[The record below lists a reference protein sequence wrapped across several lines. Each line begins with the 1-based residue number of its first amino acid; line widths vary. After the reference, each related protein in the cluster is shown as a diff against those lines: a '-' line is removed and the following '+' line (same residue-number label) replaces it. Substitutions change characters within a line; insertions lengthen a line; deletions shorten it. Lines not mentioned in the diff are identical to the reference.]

1 MFNGIKKGYVEQI
14 ADRYFIPVF
23 SNADS
28 YQQLYDRG
36 IHVDTADAQNID
48 SLYSM
53 RQDYLP
59 LIRAVIFVGTICAV
73 FASISFISFSI
84 VDGKKKLG
92 ILKAIGTNPKDIIRI
107 FSIEALLIGLGTFI
121 LQEMVYFLLIMLFNQ
136 TYAPAFGMKT
146 PLVCITP
153 FNIISAFLITLL
165 CSGIASLVPI
175 RKLYKKTPVDLF
187 KD

>member
-1 MFNGIKKGYVEQI
+1 MGNTVVSFVVPAGYNI
-14 ADRYFIPVF
+14 
-23 SNADS
+23 SNVLLHIMINFL
-28 YQQLYDRG
+28 QTL
-36 IHVDTADAQNID
+36 
-48 SLYSM
+48 
-53 RQDYLP
+53 
-59 LIRAVIFVGTICAV
+59 VGR
-73 FASISFISFSI
+73 
-84 VDGKKKLG
+84 
-92 ILKAIGTNPKDIIRI
+92 NIRI

-121 LQEMVYFLLIMLFNQ
+121 LQEIVYFLLIMLFNQ
-136 TYAPAFGMKT
+136 TYVPAFGMKT